1 MLKYSRNTAL
11 TGAMP
16 YQKNQ
21 TQTLESMQVEMAP
34 SILPKTF
41 YVNDR
46 SDEASNLVNLLVM
59 ESNADD
65 AQAAAFDR
73 Q

>member
-1 MLKYSRNTAL
+1 MKYSRNTAGNGL
-11 TGAMP
+11 ANT
-16 YQKNQ
+16 QKND
-21 TQTLESMQVEMAP
+21 TYTLESPSVDMAP

-59 ESNADD
+59 ESNANE
-65 AQAAAFDR
+65 AQTAAFD
-73 Q
+73 

>member
-1 MLKYSRNTAL
+1 MKYSRNTAGNGL
-11 TGAMP
+11 ANT
-16 YQKNQ
+16 QKNH
-21 TQTLESMQVEMAP
+21 TSTLDAPSVDMAP

-59 ESNADD
+59 ESNANE
-65 AQAAAFDR
+65 AQTAAFD
-73 Q
+73 